1 MASTFCPV
9 TKQKPV
15 LAPLLLQKYKFNIF
29 KVKQKK
35 KRCNKIQMQSCGV
48 WVAFFTLVHCVLLV
62 IDCKIGFR
70 QCLRE
75 SIDIHVTHF
84 CLSVLILVTL

>member
-15 LAPLLLQKYKFNIF
+15 IASLLLQKYKFNIF

-35 KRCNKIQMQSCGV
+35 KKDVAKYRCKVVECG
-48 WVAFFTLVHCVLLV
+48 W
-62 IDCKIGFR
+62 
-70 QCLRE
+70 
-75 SIDIHVTHF
+75 HF
-84 CLSVLILVTL
+84 SVLCTVFFQW